1 MPPAVPASC
10 VRRCRFDPRRVRG
23 DRGRRELPSSGSPY
37 AMQLLQEHIAT
48 SALQRQPL
56 AAYLKLFYLNLRGNA
71 RERAAAYRT
80 SHPPAT
86 P

>member
-1 MPPAVPASC
+1 
-10 VRRCRFDPRRVRG
+10 
-23 DRGRRELPSSGSPY
+23 
-37 AMQLLQEHIAT
+37 MQLLQEHIAT

-80 SHPPAT
+80 STGAWRVGVPAGGLI
-86 P
+86 